1 MQKLLGFF
9 LLLSILALG
18 RTIWVQNAQ
27 ADSPVKH
34 YYDDGISPKHQNREA
49 KQKVDGSPE
58 FFNSTFPRKDF
69 YPDYYKL
76 YDYKPDNLFLIEGDD
91 ALLSEIK
98 NNPYWKNVSFLNPT
112 FTANWDT
119 GWNNGDEHSWF
130 VFRVLTSHSGQVN
143 MFFNWKVDP
152 TALQNLYNLAKA
164 NPKNIYIFSGS
175 FAPDGCTESKEGQ
188 SYPPFSQNGNIM
200 YDLSILPNVRL
211 NFGAANKGCQL
222 NAGNSYSFMPNAVS
236 VSSLNSSQ
244 TAIASWSNVIFWNG
258 LDNRRVQTIF
268 SPGQSLPILD
278 SKYQV
283 THINGTSFSTPQKS
297 ALDSLLEKLRLSLG
311 IAEITPQN
319 QFFDLQIASAD
330 QITDT
335 TRFTGTTVVANVLN
349 GVDSLLSYEAF
360 LTQKPACHPKYST
373 IVQNSPFELG
383 CGFNSGI
390 SKPVIANCSVAELST
405 KNGVIGKYSV
415 TCANVGTQTVI
426 ANGVSAGSLEI
437 ISAEIARSQMVETSQ
452 MVSVDGKN
460 FAYNLTASNPI
471 SLYVKLTITNATNI
485 TQEVSYNLDKNFW
498 GNCTGKDGKF
508 DILGTPT
515 NPVYCQETAL
525 TKMSDQLIIQSG
537 NPQFFSRDYSPDK
550 PIQLAAGTV
559 KVLVFQL
566 EKFDVSKGLQI
577 PCFTFEGAFSSY
589 CTPSITFGTPP
600 TPTPTAS
607 KYLYLPVVVRRK

>member
-9 LLLSILALG
+9 ILLSILTLHG
-18 RTIWVQNAQ
+18 EGFIKTAQ
-27 ADSPVKH
+27 AQEPIK
-34 YYDDGISPKHQNREA
+34 YYFDDGISPEHQNPESR
-49 KQKVDGSPE
+49 QKVDGSPE
-58 FFNSTFPRKDF
+58 FFNSTWPQENF
-69 YPDYYKL
+69 YPHYFGL
-76 YDYKPDNLFLIEGDD
+76 YDYKPDNLFLIEGDNS
-91 ALLSEIK
+91 LLSEIK
-98 NNPYWKNVSFLNPT
+98 NNPYWKNVSFLNPN

-119 GWNNGDEHSWF
+119 GWNNGNEHSWF

-143 MFFNWKVDP
+143 MFYGYNADEVSR
-152 TALQNLYNLAKA
+152 QNLYNLAKA

-175 FAPDGCTESKEGQ
+175 FAPDNCTESWKVTTT
-188 SYPPFSQNGNIM
+188 NNAM
-200 YDLSILPNVRL
+200 YDLSVLPNVRL

-222 NAGNSYSFMPNAVS
+222 NAGNSYSFYPNVVS

-244 TAIASWSNVIFWNG
+244 TAIASWSNVILWHSVE
-258 LDNRRVQTIF
+258 NRRVQTIF
-268 SPGQSLPILD
+268 SPGQSLPSLD

-390 SKPVIANCSVAELST
+390 SKPVIADCNVAELST

-577 PCFTFEGAFSSY
+577 PCFTFEGAFSSF